1 MFRYTIKKILL
12 SKECLEKR
20 RKSYPIMVLFIE
32 KYIEENYPGWYE
44 YLAKSACPICRTLIP
59 DPKQLHHHLT
69 NLTRCAHALNEI
81 ISDIMS
87 MYSQFY
93 RYTCKYYYSNYR
105 KQLIIW
111 LSSYGIGKTVE
122 LCKKNTRA
130 KNARKDMHSS
140 VLF

>member
-69 NLTRCAHALNEI
+69 NKTKCAVALDEIVDNIMNEY
-81 ISDIMS
+81 DR
-87 MYSQFY
+87 FY
-93 RYTCKYYYSNYR
+93 RRECKYYYSNYR

-111 LSSYGIGKTVE
+111 LSSYGIRKTAE

-130 KNARKDMHSS
+130 KNTKKDMCSS
-140 VLF
+140 VFF